1 MAEGG
6 NMSSE
11 TLRFERAIKAPRTE
25 VYRAFTRSVALREWL
40 SDGAVVEARPGGH
53 LYLWWHS
60 GYYACGEFLGL
71 DPEKPVAFTWQGRG
85 EPGPTQ
91 VEVTFEEGDGGD
103 LRVTVAHSG
112 FGTGDVWDRVRAEAA
127 QGWESGLV
135 NLASVLETGQDLRY
149 VRRPMLGVYLDEFT
163 PEIAARLGVPT
174 TEGTR
179 LSGTVEGMGAQ
190 QAGLQK
196 DDVLVAIAG
205 QTVSDYPN
213 LVAALGPYRAG
224 DRVIV
229 EFYRGAERRTA
240 EMQLSGRVIPEVP
253 PTPAALAEAFQ
264 EGYATSLSELERF
277 LEGVGEAEASHRPAP
292 GEWNTLEV
300 LAHLIA
306 HEREQQTWITD
317 LVCDDERWSD
327 RFENTEVVPARIA
340 AIASAYPTLVQAVE
354 ALKRSQSE
362 TVHMLVALP
371 AEFVAHRGTYW
382 RLGRSMLEGLQP
394 PNHLQE
400 HTEQIQAAVASAR
413 AG

>member
-1 MAEGG
+1 
-6 NMSSE
+6 MSSE
-11 TLRFERAIKAPRTE
+11 TLRFTRIMKAPRTE
-25 VYRAFTRSVALREWL
+25 AYRAFTRSVALREWL

-71 DPEKPVAFTWQGRG
+71 DPGKSVAFTWHGRG

-91 VEVTFEEGDGGD
+91 VDVTLEARDGDD
-103 LRVTVAHSG
+103 LLVTVAHSG
-112 FGTGDVWDRVRAEAA
+112 FGTGAVWDRVRDEAA
-127 QGWESGLV
+127 QGWQSGLE

-149 VRRPMLGVYLDEFT
+149 VRRPLLGIYLDEFT
-163 PEIAARLGVPT
+163 PEIAARLGVPSS
-174 TEGTR
+174 EGIR

-196 DDVLVAIAG
+196 DDVMVAMAG
-205 QTVSDYPN
+205 QTVSDYPG
-213 LVAALGPYRAG
+213 LVRALGPHRAG
-224 DRVIV
+224 DRVAV
-229 EFYRGAERRTA
+229 EFYRGAERRTT

-253 PTPAALAEAFQ
+253 PTPAALAAAFQ
-264 EGYATSLSELERF
+264 EGYAASLSELERV
-277 LEGVGEAEASHRPAP
+277 LDGVGEGEASHRPAP

-317 LVCDDERWSD
+317 LLCDDERWSD

-340 AIASAYPTLVQAVE
+340 AIVNAYPTLGQAVD
-354 ALKRSQSE
+354 ALRRSQGE
-362 TVHMLVALP
+362 TVHMLAALP

-394 PNHLQE
+394 PSHLQE
-400 HTEQIQAAVASAR
+400 HIEQIQAAVASAR